1 MDITKNIV
9 IQAVVFT
16 DNEKGACKKTGLG
29 MNIAN
34 GEIIE
39 YTKISETIPYG
50 RLFLTELNS
59 ILLNPEIWIDND
71 SFIEIKLITGQ
82 PNLNNVGKKLERILV
97 DAIKTNA
104 TTKTEIDKLVLKDGR
119 YTPRA
124 NDDLYS
130 SIINRLLRLSKRN
143 KMFSWHQCPNGTTL
157 KMVKSLHSQISP
169 DKSFK
174 KTKTPK
180 KDTPPLISPL

>member
-82 PNLNNVGKKLERILV
+82 PNLNNVGKNSGGLRPTELARGGSKGPSQGPLLSSRAMGGMWRIS
-97 DAIKTNA
+97 
-104 TTKTEIDKLVLKDGR
+104 R
-119 YTPRA
+119 
-124 NDDLYS
+124 
-130 SIINRLLRLSKRN
+130 
-143 KMFSWHQCPNGTTL
+143 
-157 KMVKSLHSQISP
+157 
-169 DKSFK
+169 
-174 KTKTPK
+174 
-180 KDTPPLISPL
+180 